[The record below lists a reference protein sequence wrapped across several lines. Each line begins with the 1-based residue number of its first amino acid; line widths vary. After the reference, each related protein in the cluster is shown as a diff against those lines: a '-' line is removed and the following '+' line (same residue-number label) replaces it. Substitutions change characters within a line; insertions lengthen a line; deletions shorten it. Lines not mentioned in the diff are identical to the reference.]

1 MTTQSASTTPATG
14 IGRALLGGLAAG
26 VVAAAVNAALFATGL
41 IDQSVV
47 VPTGDPVSLGPVIS
61 LSLIP
66 NVLGG
71 LVLWGV
77 RRAGRTVRLFQI
89 IVVVATVL
97 SFATPFTL
105 PGAPLSMILVLELMH
120 VVAGAAAVFVTPRVA
135 GEA

>member
-1 MTTQSASTTPATG
+1 MTTQSASAATTG

-41 IDQSVV
+41 VDQSVV

-61 LSLIP
+61 LSLVP
-66 NVLGG
+66 NIIGG

-77 RRAGRTVRLFQI
+77 LRAGRGVRLFQI
-89 IVVVATVL
+89 IVAVATVL
-97 SFATPFTL
+97 SFVTPFTL
-105 PGAPLSMILVLELMH
+105 PGAPLSMILILELMH
-120 VVAGAAAVFVTPRVA
+120 VVAGAAAAFVTPRVA